1 MSDRSL
7 LLDTNVLSQ
16 VLRTDGDGIV
26 RDFIERCDVDLLRV
40 SVVSIGE
47 VQKGLSMLPGGR
59 RRRDLEAW
67 FVTLREEFSSRVVP
81 IGMQTAIL
89 WGDLSARMRSIG
101 QNIAVADLLIAATAL
116 EHDLTVVTRNV
127 RDFVPTGVS
136 VLDPWNPPAEPAA
149 TTTATDVPEP

>member
-16 VLRTDGDGIV
+16 ALRTDGDGIA
-26 RDFIERCDVDLLRV
+26 REFIERCEADLLRV

-47 VQKGLSMLPGGR
+47 IQKGLSMLPGGR
-59 RRRDLEAW
+59 RRRDLEEW
-67 FVTLREEFSSRVVP
+67 FVILREEFSPRVVP

-116 EHDLTVVTRNV
+116 EHDLIVVTRNV
-127 RDFVPTGVS
+127 RDFEPTGIS
-136 VLDPWNPPAEPAA
+136 LFDPWNPPANPIPTASS
-149 TTTATDVPEP
+149 TT